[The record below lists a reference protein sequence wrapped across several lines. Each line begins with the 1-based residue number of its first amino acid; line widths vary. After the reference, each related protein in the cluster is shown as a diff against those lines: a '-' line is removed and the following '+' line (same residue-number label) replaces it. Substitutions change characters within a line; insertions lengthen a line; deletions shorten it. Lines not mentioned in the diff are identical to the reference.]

1 MVSQLPSQSDVTSEL
16 ESPAKKKGKKL
27 GGPVAPR
34 EMKRNASQGNMP
46 KMPTTNRDINN
57 ISAVQA
63 EVQLLVGPGS
73 PGSSHNLSVPIDPQK
88 PLYRDKNSHDHLE
101 TIREQQEIASI
112 AQ

>member
-1 MVSQLPSQSDVTSEL
+1 
-16 ESPAKKKGKKL
+16 
-27 GGPVAPR
+27 
-34 EMKRNASQGNMP
+34 MP

-63 EVQLLVGPGS
+63 EVQHLVGPGS